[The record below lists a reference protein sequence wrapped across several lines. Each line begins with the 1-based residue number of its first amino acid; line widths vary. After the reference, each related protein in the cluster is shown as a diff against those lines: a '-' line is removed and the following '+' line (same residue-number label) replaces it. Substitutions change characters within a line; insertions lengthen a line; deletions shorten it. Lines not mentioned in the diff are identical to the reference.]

1 MTTTPEVGQT
11 ILAAG
16 IHTNIHDTGTDPG
29 GGTVLLI
36 HGSGPGVS
44 AWANWR
50 LTIPALESNFRVVA
64 PDIAGFGY
72 TERGMVEYS
81 LDTWTAHVVGVLDT
95 LGIDSAHV
103 VGNSFGGSLA
113 LSLAIRHPD
122 RVRRL
127 GLMGAVGLSFPL
139 TPGLD
144 AVWGYEPSVEAMAD
158 LLRIFTATPADG
170 IDELARLRYEAS
182 IRPGV
187 QEAYA
192 RMFPAPR
199 QRWVDA
205 LAHAESDVSAIS
217 APTLIFHGREDRVIP
232 LATSLRLFELIP
244 DAQLHAFG
252 NCGHWTQIEHAAEF
266 NRLLRDFLLDD

>member
-1 MTTTPEVGQT
+1 MTTTPEVGET
-11 ILAAG
+11 ILAGG
-16 IHTNIHDTGTDPG
+16 IQTNIHDTGADPG

-50 LTIPALESNFRVVA
+50 LTIPALAPHFRVVA

-72 TERGMVEYS
+72 TERTAMDYD
-81 LDTWTAHVVGVLDT
+81 LDTWTAHVIGVLDT
-95 LGIDSAHV
+95 LGIESAHV

-144 AVWGYEPSVEAMAD
+144 AVWGYEPSVEAMAG
-158 LLRIFTATPADG
+158 LLRIFTATPAEG

-205 LAHAESDVSAIS
+205 LAHAESDVSAIA

-244 DAQLHAFG
+244 DAQLHLFG

-266 NRLLRDFLLDD
+266 NRLLRDFLLDT

>member
-1 MTTTPEVGQT
+1 MTTTPEVGET
-11 ILAAG
+11 ILAGG
-16 IHTNIHDTGTDPG
+16 IQTNIHDTGTDPG

-44 AWANWR
+44 GWANWR
-50 LTIPALESNFRVVA
+50 LTIPALAPHFRVVA

-72 TERGMVEYS
+72 TERNAMDYG
-81 LDTWTAHVVGVLDT
+81 LDTWTAHVIGVLDT
-95 LGIDSAHV
+95 LGIESAHV

-113 LSLAIRHPD
+113 LSLAIRHAE

-144 AVWGYEPSVEAMAD
+144 AVWGYEPSVEAMAG

-187 QEAYA
+187 QEAYT

-205 LAHAESDVSAIS
+205 LAHAESDVSSIT

-232 LATSLRLFELIP
+232 LATSLRLLELIP
-244 DAQLHAFG
+244 EAQLHVFG

-266 NRLLRDFLLDD
+266 NRLLRDFLLDT

>member
-1 MTTTPEVGQT
+1 VGET
-11 ILAAG
+11 ILAGG
-16 IHTNIHDTGTDPG
+16 IQTNIHDTGTDPG

-44 AWANWR
+44 GWANWR
-50 LTIPALESNFRVVA
+50 LTIPALAPHFRVVA

-72 TERGMVEYS
+72 TERNAMDYG
-81 LDTWTAHVVGVLDT
+81 LDTWTAHVIGVLDT
-95 LGIDSAHV
+95 LGIESAHV

-113 LSLAIRHPD
+113 LSLAIRHPE

-127 GLMGAVGLSFPL
+127 GLMGAVGLSFAL

-144 AVWGYEPSVEAMAD
+144 AVWGYEPSVEAMAG
-158 LLRIFTATPADG
+158 LLRIFTATPAEG

-205 LAHAESDVSAIS
+205 LAHAESDVSSIT

-244 DAQLHAFG
+244 EAQLHVFG

-266 NRLLRDFLLDD
+266 NRLLRDFLLDT

>member
-1 MTTTPEVGQT
+1 MTTTPEVGET
-11 ILAAG
+11 ILAGG
-16 IHTNIHDTGTDPG
+16 IQTNIHDTGTDPG

-50 LTIPALESNFRVVA
+50 LTIPALAPHFRVVA

-72 TERGMVEYS
+72 TERTAMDYD
-81 LDTWTAHVVGVLDT
+81 LDTWTAHVTGVLDT
-95 LGIDSAHV
+95 LGIESAHV

-113 LSLAIRHPD
+113 LSLAIRHPE

-127 GLMGAVGLSFPL
+127 GLMGAVGLSFAL

-144 AVWGYEPSVEAMAD
+144 AVWGYEPSVEAMAG
-158 LLRIFTATPADG
+158 LLRIFTATPAEG

-205 LAHAESDVSAIS
+205 LAHAESDVSSIT

-244 DAQLHAFG
+244 EAQLHVFG

-266 NRLLRDFLLDD
+266 NRLLRDFLLDT

>member
-1 MTTTPEVGQT
+1 MTTTPEVGET
-11 ILAAG
+11 ILAGG
-16 IHTNIHDTGTDPG
+16 IQTNIHDTGTDPG

-44 AWANWR
+44 GWANWR
-50 LTIPALESNFRVVA
+50 LTIPALAPHFRVVA

-72 TERGMVEYS
+72 TERNAMDYG
-81 LDTWTAHVVGVLDT
+81 LDTWTAHVIGVLDT
-95 LGIDSAHV
+95 LGIESAHV

-113 LSLAIRHPD
+113 LSLAIRHAE

-144 AVWGYEPSVEAMAD
+144 AVWGYEPSVEAMAG

-187 QEAYA
+187 QEAYT

-205 LAHAESDVSAIS
+205 LAHAESDVSSIT

-244 DAQLHAFG
+244 EAQLHVFG

-266 NRLLRDFLLDD
+266 NRLLRDFLLDT

>member
-1 MTTTPEVGQT
+1 MTTTPEVGET
-11 ILAAG
+11 ILAGG
-16 IHTNIHDTGTDPG
+16 IQTNIHDTGTDPG

-50 LTIPALESNFRVVA
+50 LTIPALAPHFRVVA

-72 TERGMVEYS
+72 TERNAMDYG
-81 LDTWTAHVVGVLDT
+81 LDTWTAHVIGVLDT
-95 LGIDSAHV
+95 LGIESAHV

-113 LSLAIRHPD
+113 LSLAIRHAE

-127 GLMGAVGLSFPL
+127 GLMGAVSLSFPL

-144 AVWGYEPSVEAMAD
+144 AVWGYEPSVEAMAG

-205 LAHAESDVSAIS
+205 LAHAESDVSSIT

-232 LATSLRLFELIP
+232 LATSLRLLELIP
-244 DAQLHAFG
+244 EAQLHVFG

-266 NRLLRDFLLDD
+266 NRLLRDFLLDT

>member
-1 MTTTPEVGQT
+1 VTTTPEVGET

-16 IHTNIHDTGTDPG
+16 IRTNIHDTGTDPG

-50 LTIPALESNFRVVA
+50 LTIPALEADFRVVA

-72 TERGMVEYS
+72 TERDVVEYT

-113 LSLAIRHPD
+113 LSLAIRHAD

-127 GLMGAVGLSFPL
+127 GLMGAVGLPFPL

-170 IDELARLRYEAS
+170 IDELARLRYQAS

-205 LAHAESDVSAIS
+205 LAHADSDVSAIS

-232 LATSLRLFELIP
+232 LATSLRLFELIR
-244 DAQLHAFG
+244 DAQLHVFG
-252 NCGHWTQIEHAAEF
+252 NCGHWTQIERAAEF

>member
-1 MTTTPEVGQT
+1 
-11 ILAAG
+11 
-16 IHTNIHDTGTDPG
+16 
-29 GGTVLLI
+29 
-36 HGSGPGVS
+36 
-44 AWANWR
+44 
-50 LTIPALESNFRVVA
+50 VVA

-72 TERGMVEYS
+72 SERDVMEYT

-103 VGNSFGGSLA
+103 VGNSFGGALA

-127 GLMGAVGLSFPL
+127 GLMGAVGLPFPL

-205 LAHAESDVSAIS
+205 LAHAESDVSAIA

-232 LATSLRLFELIP
+232 LATSLRLFELIT
-244 DAQLHAFG
+244 DAQIHAFG

>member
-1 MTTTPEVGQT
+1 MTTTPEVGET
-11 ILAAG
+11 ILAGG
-16 IHTNIHDTGTDPG
+16 IQTNIHDTGTDPG

-50 LTIPALESNFRVVA
+50 LTIPALAPHFRVVA

-72 TERGMVEYS
+72 TERNAMDYG
-81 LDTWTAHVVGVLDT
+81 LDTWTAHVIGVLDT
-95 LGIDSAHV
+95 LGIESAHV

-113 LSLAIRHPD
+113 LSLAIRHAE

-144 AVWGYEPSVEAMAD
+144 AVWGYEPSVEAMAG

-205 LAHAESDVSAIS
+205 LAHAESDVSSIT

-232 LATSLRLFELIP
+232 LATSLRLLELIP
-244 DAQLHAFG
+244 EAQLHVFG
-252 NCGHWTQIEHAAEF
+252 KCGHWTQIEHAAEF
-266 NRLLRDFLLDD
+266 NRLLRDFLLDT

>member
-1 MTTTPEVGQT
+1 MTTNPEVGT
-11 ILAAG
+11 AIVVAG
-16 IHTNIHDTGTDPG
+16 IRTNVHDTGIDPG

-50 LTIPALESNFRVVA
+50 LTIPDLARHFRVIA
-64 PDIAGFGY
+64 PDIVGFGY
-72 TERGMVEYS
+72 TERPVDAYD
-81 LDTWTAHVVGVLDT
+81 LDTWTRHVMGVLDA
-95 LGIDSAHV
+95 LGIEQTHV

-113 LSLAIRHPD
+113 LSLAIRHPE

-127 GLMGAVGLSFPL
+127 GLMGAVGIDFPL

-144 AVWGYEPSVEAMAD
+144 AVWGYEPSVEAMAE
-158 LLRIFTATPADG
+158 LLRVFTATPAPGLED
-170 IDELARLRYEAS
+170 LARLRYDAS

-187 QEAYA
+187 HEAYA
-192 RMFPAPR
+192 QMFPAPR
-199 QRWVDA
+199 QRWVTA
-205 LAHAESDVSAIS
+205 LSHDEPLVSAIT

-244 DAQLHAFG
+244 DAQLHVFG

-266 NRLLRDFLLDD
+266 NRLLRDFLLDT